1 MHSKCPLSQ
10 ITEPFEECAAH
21 THSSIPYGS
30 NYTQESS
37 SHTVLIYPPKV
48 CDLRGQIVTTFR
60 TKMLKVKA
68 AAAAADV
75 EAEDA
80 AAESS
85 PAALLRTEEAGLA
98 AAQAVQAVAAEEA
111 LKELQAMRYTRDAV
125 TTTSKNASL
134 CVPYPRAALLCDRR
148 CENST
153 QSHCMRI
160 SRVIASR
167 TPLRGPTQ
175 RRGSM
180 SNSLGVTHRRHRATR
195 SQPPGCLGS
204 PLAAPIP
211 ICRHLLLVFESS
223 LLTFTAPRVT
233 YELGSSL
240 RRASAK

>member
-1 MHSKCPLSQ
+1 M
-10 ITEPFEECAAH
+10 
-21 THSSIPYGS
+21 
-30 NYTQESS
+30 
-37 SHTVLIYPPKV
+37 
-48 CDLRGQIVTTFR
+48 
-60 TKMLKVKA
+60 
-68 AAAAADV
+68 DV

-98 AAQAVQAVAAEEA
+98 AAQAVQAAAAEEA

-125 TTTSKNASL
+125 TTTSQNASL
-134 CVPYPRAALLCDRR
+134 CVCVCVPHSRAALSCDRR
-148 CENST
+148 CESST

-180 SNSLGVTHRRHRATR
+180 SNSLGVTHRRHRAIR

-223 LLTFTAPRVT
+223 LLTSTAPRVT